1 MFTNQTHKTNTIC
14 FTHVY
19 ALFIVMKV
27 PTCTVKKKYLE
38 KSRQANRKLCWIV
51 VCAKQWRSKRNI
63 SLWYQRNCQRTIAA
77 FGNRF
82 KCPIARDCYFLF
94 FIDKYSQFPEVAVVN
109 SKKNK
114 ATNRKM
120 KRLQQQLK
128 DEQDSSSV
136 FKWIRCYVLK

>member
-1 MFTNQTHKTNTIC
+1 
-14 FTHVY
+14 VY

-63 SLWYQRNCQRTIAA
+63 SLWYQQNCQRTIAA

-109 SKKNK
+109 SKKTKQPTGRWRDLNNNWRMSK
-114 ATNRKM
+114 TAPAYLNEYDVM
-120 KRLQQQLK
+120 FWNNPI
-128 DEQDSSSV
+128 V
-136 FKWIRCYVLK
+136 WI